1 MMKQLEDNNMNYICK
16 ECQTE
21 YISAHGA
28 PQDIKW
34 SDGHKCKPVKNT
46 KINKRL
52 MRKDQEKQDTFRIF
66 MYK

>member
-1 MMKQLEDNNMNYICK
+1 MMKQLKDNNMNYICK

-21 YISAHGA
+21 YISAHGV
-28 PQDIKW
+28 PSGIKW

-52 MRKDQEKQDTFRIF
+52 MRKD
-66 MYK
+66 